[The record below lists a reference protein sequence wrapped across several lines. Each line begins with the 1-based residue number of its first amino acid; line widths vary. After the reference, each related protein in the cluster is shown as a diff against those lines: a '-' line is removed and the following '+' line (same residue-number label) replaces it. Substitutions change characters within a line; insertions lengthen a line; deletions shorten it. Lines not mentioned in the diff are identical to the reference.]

1 MLLPGL
7 LSVTFRQR
15 SCRDIVAFASRAGL
29 AGIEWGGDVHV
40 PSNDPATART
50 VRRMTEDAG
59 LQVSAYGSYYRAGQ
73 SEAAGVPFSQVLET
87 AVALGAPLIRVW
99 AGSVGSSAVG
109 DVNRAA
115 VVADL
120 RRAAERAAEAG
131 VGVATEWHGN
141 TLTDST
147 ESAVRL
153 LREVGHANLGTL
165 WQPRIGDAVDVGVAD
180 LRMLGGLLRAVHVFH
195 WWPTVQD
202 RRPLV
207 EGETAW
213 SAYLSEVSQVSD
225 GLFAS
230 LEFLPHETEAD
241 LRRDASTLKRW
252 LDRENSR
259 AVD

>member
-15 SCRDIVAFASRAGL
+15 PARDIVALASAAGL

-40 PSNDPATART
+40 PPNDPATARA
-50 VRRMTEDAG
+50 VRKMTEDAG
-59 LQVSAYGSYYRAGQ
+59 LRISAYGSYYRAGQ
-73 SEAAGVPFSQVLET
+73 SEAAGVSFAQVLET

-99 AGSVGSSAVG
+99 AGSVGSAVAG
-109 DVNRAA
+109 ESNRAA

-120 RRAAERAAEAG
+120 RRAAERAAQAG
-131 VGVATEWHGN
+131 VGVATEWHGD
-141 TLTDST
+141 TLTDTT
-147 ESAVRL
+147 ESAIRL
-153 LREVGHANLGTL
+153 FREVGHADLGTF
-165 WQPRIGDAVDVGVAD
+165 WQPRMGDDIGTGLAD
-180 LRMLGGLLRAVHVFH
+180 LRLLGGHLKAVHVFH

-207 EGETAW
+207 EGESAW
-213 SAYLSEVSQVSD
+213 GTYLVEVSQVSD

-230 LEFLPHETEAD
+230 LEFLPAETEAD
-241 LRRDASTLKRW
+241 LRRDATTLKRW
-252 LDRENSR
+252 LDRENCR